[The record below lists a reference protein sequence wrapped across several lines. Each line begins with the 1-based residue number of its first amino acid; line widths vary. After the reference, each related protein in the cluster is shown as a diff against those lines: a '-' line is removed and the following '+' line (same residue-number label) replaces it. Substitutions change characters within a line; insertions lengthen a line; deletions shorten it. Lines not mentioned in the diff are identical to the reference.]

1 MKYLWIL
8 LLFIPLL
15 GQQIQKDGKDVTTF
29 TYAEALEML
38 NARDAQWEGKIEKA
52 DSLISSQKVLI
63 TDYEGLMKNLE
74 DQANLDSLIIVAKGK
89 QIESLKLQNDANEK
103 LTKLAKPSWYENKWL
118 YFGYGMAAVTIPTYL
133 GIKIVDI
140 AN

>member
-8 LLFIPLL
+8 LLSIPLF
-15 GQQIQKDGKDVTTF
+15 GQQTF
-29 TYAEALEML
+29 TQEEALEMIKQ
-38 NARDAQWEGKIEKA
+38 RDAQWEGKIEKA
-52 DSLISSQKVLI
+52 DLLIASQKVLI
-63 TDYEGLMKNLE
+63 TDYEGLVKELE

-89 QIESLKLQNDANEK
+89 QMEALKAQNEANVK
-103 LTKLAKPSWYENKWL
+103 MAGLAKPSWYENKWL
-118 YFGYGMAAVTIPTYL
+118 YFGYGVAAVTIPTYF

>member
-8 LLFIPLL
+8 LLSIPLF
-15 GQQIQKDGKDVTTF
+15 GQQTF
-29 TYAEALEML
+29 TQEEALEMIKQ
-38 NARDAQWEGKIEKA
+38 RDAQWEGKIEKA

-74 DQANLDSLIIVAKGK
+74 DQANVDSLIIVAKGK
-89 QIESLKLQNDANEK
+89 QIESLKAQNDANEK

-118 YFGYGMAAVTIPTYL
+118 YFGYGMAAVTIPTYF